1 MYISVYTC
9 MPTAHRG
16 QKRDPLALELQTD
29 VNHHVRAGTQTWVLW
44 KKCHC
49 SKPLSHVFRAPTK

>member
-44 KKCHC
+44 K
-49 SKPLSHVFRAPTK
+49 S